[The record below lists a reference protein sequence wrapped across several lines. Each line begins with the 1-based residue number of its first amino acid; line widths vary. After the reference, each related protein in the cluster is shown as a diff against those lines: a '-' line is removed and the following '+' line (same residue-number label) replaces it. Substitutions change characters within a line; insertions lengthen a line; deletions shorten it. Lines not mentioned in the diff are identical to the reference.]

1 MKVISA
7 HSKKIARVLCN
18 CCREDHYFDIS
29 LNTDYGK
36 PPASEDEYLL
46 EIEFDSNNVR
56 YMGFSERFRCFRNLL
71 KNKDN
76 GLFEETVDSV
86 LVTLDQLKEIKE
98 IIYHTMS
105 RFLSPEEL
113 DIIHKPPKPNVIKKE
128 VIPGWED
135 IYFFRGKDGLAF
147 YLDNYSTKRGR
158 KFPISEG
165 GIGWFYTEYETKRDI
180 RRNAWRLLL
189 KKSNYGVRN
198 YWASLTKSETVRFL
212 SVICYIFDNIETDKN
227 GDPWLE
233 I

>member
-46 EIEFDSNNVR
+46 EIEFDSDNVR
-56 YMGFSERFRCFRNLL
+56 YMGFRERFRCFKNLL
-71 KNKDN
+71 KNEN
-76 GLFEETVDSV
+76 NSLFEEHVDSI
-86 LVTLDQLKEIKE
+86 LVTLDQLKEIE
-98 IIYHTMS
+98 ETVYNTVF
-105 RFLSPEEL
+105 RFLSKEEL
-113 DIIHKPPKPNVIKKE
+113 VAIRKPPKPNIVRKIE
-128 VIPGWED
+128 EPHWED
-135 IYFFRGKDGLAF
+135 IYLFRGEDGLAL
-147 YLDNYSTKRGR
+147 YLDNYSKEKGK
-158 KFPISEG
+158 KFLLSEG

-198 YWASLTKSETVRFL
+198 YWVSLTKSETVRFL